1 MFLVRVPIVQ
11 ELMHKEMFLII
22 TNCLSTT
29 FFCFAR
35 SYEAFIHLNKSLS
48 IILGNGRRFWQSFC
62 TFGLNLMCS
71 RSFDLSDSSGP
82 TAQRL
87 PEDRPGE
94 TNIHTVHFLFTAKI
108 EQYIS

>member
-1 MFLVRVPIVQ
+1 
-11 ELMHKEMFLII
+11 
-22 TNCLSTT
+22 
-29 FFCFAR
+29 
-35 SYEAFIHLNKSLS
+35 
-48 IILGNGRRFWQSFC
+48 
-62 TFGLNLMCS
+62 MCS